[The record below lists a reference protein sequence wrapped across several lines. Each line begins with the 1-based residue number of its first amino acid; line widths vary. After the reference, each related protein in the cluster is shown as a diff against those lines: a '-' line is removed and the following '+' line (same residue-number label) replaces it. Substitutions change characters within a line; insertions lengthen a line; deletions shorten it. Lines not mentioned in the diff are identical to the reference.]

1 MKKQYAK
8 VLILGSGALRI
19 GQAGEFDYSGS
30 QAIKALKEEG
40 IVTILINPNIAT
52 IQTSDY
58 LADKVYFLPV
68 DAFFVEKVIEKE
80 RPDGIML
87 GFGGQTALNVGLEL
101 DEMGVLAK
109 YGIDVLGA
117 PVQAIRNTED
127 RELFANVLHAINK
140 KTPISKA
147 VATIDEALAVAD
159 EIGYPVMSRV
169 AYALGGLGSGMARN
183 KEELLKLT
191 QKAFAFTKQIL
202 IEEYLSGWKELEY
215 EVVRDRYNN
224 CIVVCS
230 MENLDPMGIHTGESI
245 VVAPVQT
252 LSSAEN
258 FKLRSISIEV
268 IRHLGIIGECNI
280 QFALDPAS
288 EDYRII
294 EVNARLSRSSALA
307 SKATGYPLAFI
318 ASKLA
323 LGYSLNDVKNMVTQ
337 ETSACFEP
345 ALDYIVLK
353 YPRWDLQKF
362 SKVSLKLGT
371 EMKSV
376 GEVMAIARSFEEV
389 LQKAIRMLDIGKSGL
404 VGLEEQ
410 FDDLDRE
417 LQEPTDRRMFAVAE
431 AFRRGYTVDKVYEL
445 SRITPWFLAKI
456 QNIVTLEKEL
466 ATYSLQDVPFELLRE
481 AKRKGFS
488 DKQIGRLMKRS
499 ELEVRQHRKTVGVL
513 PFVKQI
519 DTLAAEYPAKTNYLY
534 VTYNGSE
541 DDIDF
546 HEEKQVIVLGGGAY
560 RIGSSVEFD
569 WCCVNSVLT
578 LRQMKYR
585 KRSARIMTPATSC
598 ILRKFRLNGCWI
610 FTNANIRSALL
621 SRWAG
626 RRRTI

>member
-1 MKKQYAK
+1 
-8 VLILGSGALRI
+8 LRI